1 MFECIVNAD
10 LFRRAL
16 TCASTEATRYYLHGV
31 QIEPCPDGG
40 ALLIATDGHVMIVLR
55 DPDAHVQG
63 SAIVHPTMIL
73 KSLTAKMPRG
83 YSHRFLAAR
92 DGAAVLVNGLAA
104 DGPGALD
111 NLTAP
116 TGAVESFQP
125 AGALI
130 DGSFPPWRRV
140 IPGAGG
146 ETPVAFEDTFN
157 ADLALRLAKA
167 LCDGKT
173 PMLRVQGYGKG
184 HAGLVRGC
192 GSIQGFGVLMPCRDS
207 EGPLTTAPTW
217 ARQTAA

>member
-1 MFECIVNAD
+1 MFECSVNAD

-55 DPDAHVQG
+55 DPDAHVTG

-73 KSLTAKMPRG
+73 KSLSAKLPRG
-83 YSHRFLAAR
+83 CADRFLAVR
-92 DGAAVLVNGLAA
+92 DDAAVLVNG

-116 TGAVESFQP
+116 SGAVEAFQP
-125 AGALI
+125 AGAII
-130 DGSFPPWRRV
+130 DGSFPSWRRAV
-140 IPGAGG
+140 PGAGG
-146 ETPVAFEDTFN
+146 AAPAAFEDTFN

-167 LCDGKT
+167 LCDGKA
-173 PMLRVQGYGKG
+173 PVLRIQGFGQG
-184 HAGLVRGC
+184 QPGLVRGC
-192 GSIQGFGVLMPCRDS
+192 GSIQGFGVLMPFRDP
-207 EGPLTTAPTW
+207 EEPLTAAPSW
-217 ARQTAA
+217 ARDTAA